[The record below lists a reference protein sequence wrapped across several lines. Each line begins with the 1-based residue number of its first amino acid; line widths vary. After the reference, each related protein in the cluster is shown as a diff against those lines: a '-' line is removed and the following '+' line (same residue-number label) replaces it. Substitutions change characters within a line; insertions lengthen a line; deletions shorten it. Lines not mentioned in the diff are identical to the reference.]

1 MSTELVV
8 VLCICFSSRV
18 SCFSKVLRL
27 VFVKLFWLM
36 MCLVLERVSSLGN
49 L

>member
-1 MSTELVV
+1 MPTELVV

-18 SCFSKVLRL
+18 SCFPKVLRL

-36 MCLVLERVSSLGN
+36 MCFVLEKVSSVDN
-49 L
+49 F

>member
-18 SCFSKVLRL
+18 SCFPKVLRF
-27 VFVKLFWLM
+27 VFVKLFWLI
-36 MCLVLERVSSLGN
+36 MCFVLKRVSSVDKL
-49 L
+49 